1 MLRRFA
7 SDCSCLFTTS
17 QIAPENS
24 PNVAIP
30 TSAISL
36 YRLAIYAHI

>member
-7 SDCSCLFTTS
+7 SDCNFLFTAN
-17 QIAPENS
+17 QVAPETS

-36 YRLAIYAHI
+36 SDIAVYA